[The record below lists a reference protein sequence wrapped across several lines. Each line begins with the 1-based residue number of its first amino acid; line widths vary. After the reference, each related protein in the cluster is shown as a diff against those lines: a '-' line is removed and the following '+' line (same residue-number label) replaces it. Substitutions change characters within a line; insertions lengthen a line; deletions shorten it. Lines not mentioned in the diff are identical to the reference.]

1 MTVESANTQYSFRA
15 WDRRPGDG
23 VDPSPVVLNPVQTI
37 MEVEATA
44 PMPLPAPVTLNGS
57 APAFGKQVP
66 TIEDVLRVS
75 PTGGLLMNDT
85 PTRQDSGMQGT
96 LRPATGAW

>member
-1 MTVESANTQYSFRA
+1 
-15 WDRRPGDG
+15 
-23 VDPSPVVLNPVQTI
+23 VLSV
-37 MEVEATA
+37 A
-44 PMPLPAPVTLNGS
+44 
-57 APAFGKQVP
+57 
-66 TIEDVLRVS
+66 

>member
-1 MTVESANTQYSFRA
+1 MTVESADTQYSFRA

-23 VDPSPVVLNPVQTI
+23 VDPSPVVLNPVETI
-37 MEVEATA
+37 TAVADMA
-44 PMPLPAPVTLNGS
+44 PMPLPAAAPMTLLG
-57 APAFGKQVP
+57 AERTQP
-66 TIEDVLRVS
+66 TIEDVLSVA

>member
-1 MTVESANTQYSFRA
+1 MTVESADTQYSFRA

-37 MEVEATA
+37 MEIEATA
-44 PMPLPAPVTLNGS
+44 PMPPPASVPMTLLGVERT
-57 APAFGKQVP
+57 QP

-96 LRPATGAW
+96 LRNSTGAW